1 MQAPVGVR
9 FLHRRRYVAM
19 PGPENSERAGKG
31 AKREIAN
38 APHPILWHATEKGG
52 RSKAEKGGRSEEVAA
67 NHAGRALW
75 AIATVLLVG
84 TLLDFGIL
92 WLGQRQPT
100 LVWEYAAIVNTI
112 EGMAGLI
119 LATGL
124 AYAAFHFSGGTSLLV
139 LRLLASSM
147 VTVGIVGGILGA
159 LLLLDYIALQNGMQ
173 PEARLMLRTATIK
186 GVTLSGLYLFVLV
199 PVGLLGWVR
208 RRDKR

>member
-1 MQAPVGVR
+1 M
-9 FLHRRRYVAM
+9 
-19 PGPENSERAGKG
+19 
-31 AKREIAN
+31 
-38 APHPILWHATEKGG
+38 
-52 RSKAEKGGRSEEVAA
+52 AA

-75 AIATVLLVG
+75 PIATVLLVG